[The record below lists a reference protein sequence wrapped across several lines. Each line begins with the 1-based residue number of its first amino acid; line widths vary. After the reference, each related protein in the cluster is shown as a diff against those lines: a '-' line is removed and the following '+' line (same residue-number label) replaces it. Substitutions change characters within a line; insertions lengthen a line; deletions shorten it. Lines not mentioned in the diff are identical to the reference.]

1 MVLVIFPIPENP
13 NLISDLQICTLES
26 NYTRDSKD
34 SLQSFLFSF
43 YIFLWF
49 HILNEQN
56 MDIEGLNQNSN
67 RTKSILDS
75 YHSSVI
81 DSMHGLWKLLEEFFQ
96 SLFQKVVSVDAMK
109 K

>member
-1 MVLVIFPIPENP
+1 
-13 NLISDLQICTLES
+13 
-26 NYTRDSKD
+26 
-34 SLQSFLFSF
+34 
-43 YIFLWF
+43 
-49 HILNEQN
+49 
-56 MDIEGLNQNSN
+56 MDIEGLNQNSS

-81 DSMHGLWKLLEEFFQ
+81 DTVPGLWKLLEEFFQ

>member
-1 MVLVIFPIPENP
+1 
-13 NLISDLQICTLES
+13 
-26 NYTRDSKD
+26 
-34 SLQSFLFSF
+34 
-43 YIFLWF
+43 
-49 HILNEQN
+49 
-56 MDIEGLNQNSN
+56 MDIEGLNQNSS

-81 DSMHGLWKLLEEFFQ
+81 DSVHGLWKLLEEFFQ